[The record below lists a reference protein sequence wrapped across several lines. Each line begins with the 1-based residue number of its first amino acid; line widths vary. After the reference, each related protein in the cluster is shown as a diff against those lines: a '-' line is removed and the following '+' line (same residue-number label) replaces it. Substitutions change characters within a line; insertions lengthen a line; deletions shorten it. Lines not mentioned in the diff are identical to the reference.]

1 MIHYSIEIRDVEP
14 ICSVFRYFLGE
25 EKGACRKILQQLL
38 VNSPQTSLDY

>member
-25 EKGACRKILQQLL
+25 EKGACTKIHPGIVSQKFF
-38 VNSPQTSLDY
+38 